1 MSFHPVLKLPKFL
14 RTLLTA
20 LAVAVLSVALTF
32 LMHNQDTFRTGFWD
46 DYSQSLVFAR
56 ILQMQQ
62 DQSAPGG
69 FLGSYTGQFGDTQ
82 NRYLYRENTPVTP
95 DQYLSYTHQ
104 SGLQGL
110 GFGVL
115 NKVFSVWQDNGEAR
129 ERMLY
134 AANSILFYA
143 VSLCLCIGLWR
154 TFGAPA
160 AMGWMAAVLLSP
172 WVQRGMK
179 DLYWCLWTWLLPALA
194 GLILCAATKKRHTTP
209 SWAYFLVFAAVCV
222 RCMCGFE
229 FISAFLILAEVPLFL
244 CWVLALG
251 QKRPARGWFFRMVR
265 TGFAALAGV
274 AAALAVWLVQSC
286 LYFGTWAGAWDNV
299 VSAALRHTTGGTATA
314 AAMLDRYFVQG
325 EAVLQLGPVGITPPV
340 WLGICAAFFVLAAV
354 VLAVRRRALP
364 PAYAGLAALFLLGL
378 AAPIS
383 WMVLA
388 PAHCEPHPHLIP
400 MLWNFAFAPAGAAAI
415 GGLLRLMVQ
424 KAPAPAADA
433 QPPAQPGKE
442 DPHAGTP

>member
-1 MSFHPVLKLPKFL
+1 MSFQPVPKLPKFL

-20 LAVAVLSVALTF
+20 LAVVVLSVVLTF
-32 LMHNQDTFRTGFWD
+32 VMHDQDTYRTGFWD

-69 FLGSYTGQFGDTQ
+69 FLGSYTGTFGDTQ
-82 NRYLYRENTPVTP
+82 NRYMYRENTPVTP

-154 TFGAPA
+154 VFGAPA
-160 AMGWMAAVLLSP
+160 AIGWMAAVLLSP

-209 SWAYFLVFAAVCV
+209 GWAYVLIFAAVCV

-229 FISAFLILAEVPLFL
+229 FISTFLILAEVPLFL

-251 QKRPARGWFFRMVR
+251 EKRPAKGWFFRMVY
-265 TGFAALAGV
+265 TGLSALAGV
-274 AAALAVWLVQSC
+274 AAALVVWLVQSFF
-286 LYFGTWAGAWDNV
+286 YFGNWADALDNV
-299 VSAALRHTTGGTATA
+299 VAAALRHTTGGTATA
-314 AAMLDRYFVQG
+314 SAMLDRYFVQG
-325 EAVLQLGPVGITPPV
+325 QAVLQIGPAGITPPV
-340 WLGICAAFFVLAAV
+340 WLGICAAVFVLAAV
-354 VLAVRRRALP
+354 VLVVRRRALP
-364 PAYAGLAALFLLGL
+364 PAYAALAALFLLGL
-378 AAPIS
+378 AAPVS

-388 PAHCEPHPHLIP
+388 PPHGGPHPHLSP
-400 MLWNFAFAPAGAAAI
+400 LLWNFAFAPAGAAAI
-415 GGLLRLMVQ
+415 GGLLRLMVT
-424 KAPAPAADA
+424 KSPAEPH
-433 QPPAQPGKE
+433 KE
-442 DPHAGTP
+442 VPHAGTP

>member
-1 MSFHPVLKLPKFL
+1 MSFQPVPKLPKFL

-20 LAVAVLSVALTF
+20 LAVVVLSVVLTF
-32 LMHNQDTFRTGFWD
+32 VMHDQDTYRTGFWD

-69 FLGSYTGQFGDTQ
+69 FLGSYTGTFGDTQ
-82 NRYLYRENTPVTP
+82 NRYMYRENTPVTP

-154 TFGAPA
+154 VFGAPA
-160 AMGWMAAVLLSP
+160 AIGWMAAVLLSP

-209 SWAYFLVFAAVCV
+209 GWAYVLIFAAVCV

-229 FISAFLILAEVPLFL
+229 FISTFLILAEVPLFL

-251 QKRPARGWFFRMVR
+251 EKRPAKGWFFRMVY
-265 TGFAALAGV
+265 TGLSALAGV
-274 AAALAVWLVQSC
+274 AAALVVWLVQSFF
-286 LYFGTWAGAWDNV
+286 YFGNWADALDNV
-299 VSAALRHTTGGTATA
+299 VAAALRHTTGGTATA
-314 AAMLDRYFVQG
+314 SAMLDRYFVQG
-325 EAVLQLGPVGITPPV
+325 QAVLQIGPAGITPPV
-340 WLGICAAFFVLAAV
+340 WLGICAAVFVLAAV
-354 VLAVRRRALP
+354 VLVVRRRALP
-364 PAYAGLAALFLLGL
+364 PAYAALAALFLLGL
-378 AAPIS
+378 AAPVS

-388 PAHCEPHPHLIP
+388 PPPCGTQPPNIP
-400 MLWNFAFAPAGAAAI
+400 MLWNLAIAPPGAAAN
-415 GGLLRLMVQ
+415 GRQLRLMVT
-424 KAPAPAADA
+424 KSPAEPH
-433 QPPAQPGKE
+433 KE
-442 DPHAGTP
+442 VPHAGTP